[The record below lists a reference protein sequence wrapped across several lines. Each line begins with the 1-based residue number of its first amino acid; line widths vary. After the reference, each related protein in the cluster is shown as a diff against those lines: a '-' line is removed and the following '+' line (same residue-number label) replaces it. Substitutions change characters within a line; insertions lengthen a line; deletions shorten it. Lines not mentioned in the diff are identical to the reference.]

1 MRRTWR
7 VMKVSLW
14 LALASGL
21 AVGAGFLV
29 FVDKVTDEAKNSITI
44 RPQTLPKAD
53 GIVVW
58 TGPGGGRLQAG
69 ADVLQADRG
78 ERLLI
83 SGVNGANAR
92 EDIVRAIDLPEELAA
107 CCLDLDYAAIDTAS
121 NARETWAWVEALGY
135 EHIILVTSAYHMPRA
150 QVALGTQAG
159 RIRVTPYPV
168 GGDDYKG
175 WWKDAELR
183 TRLTRE
189 YGKLLVSYFRDP
201 ATSPTRDTPVM
212 EIELSD

>member
-1 MRRTWR
+1 MLWR
-7 VMKVSLW
+7 IAKVLLW
-14 LALASGL
+14 LALAAGLAL
-21 AVGAGFLV
+21 AVGFFV
-29 FVDKVTDEAKNSITI
+29 FAQKVTDEARTSATI
-44 RPQTLPKAD
+44 RPDALPRAD

-69 ADVLQADRG
+69 ADVLLADRG

-83 SGVNGANAR
+83 SGVNGSNSR
-92 EDIVRAIDLPEELAA
+92 EDVTRVLDIPDTLAD

-168 GGDDYKG
+168 GGDSYRG

-183 TRLTRE
+183 ERLLRE
-189 YGKLLVSYFRDP
+189 YGKLLVSYFREP
-201 ATSPTRDTPVM
+201 ATAPTRDTPIV
-212 EIELSD
+212 EIELSE

>member
-1 MRRTWR
+1 
-7 VMKVSLW
+7 MKVSLW